1 MKTSYLNRNCND
13 KNVNII
19 NVNDKDIN
27 QNDKMEDNDFV
38 NIKDKCSENWI
49 SAKNSCSIK
58 TSTNTQILNNNCDAL
73 ENKGKK

>member
-58 TSTNTQILNNNCDAL
+58 TSTNT
-73 ENKGKK
+73 